1 MFLIFFPFLILSK
14 EEKDLNLV
22 DILVARKMIKEE
34 LEIDEKR
41 ANELEILIS
50 KNKSALKWG
59 NIHRYQIIQ
68 DTINRF
74 EMELVILEEKIRKKK
89 ETLKKLKYY
98 ENEI

>member
-50 KNKSALKWG
+50 KNKNALKWG

-68 DTINRF
+68 ATINRF
-74 EMELVILEEKIRKKK
+74 ERELVILEEKIRKKK